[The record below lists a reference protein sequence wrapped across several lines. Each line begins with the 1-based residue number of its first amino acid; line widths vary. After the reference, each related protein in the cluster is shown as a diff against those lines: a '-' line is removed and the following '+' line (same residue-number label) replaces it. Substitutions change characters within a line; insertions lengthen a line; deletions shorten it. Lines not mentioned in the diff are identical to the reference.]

1 MREFDLL
8 NIYPNLKSRYINK
21 NSRTI
26 KNRIIASY
34 KDKEF
39 YDGNRSNGYGGYSY
53 DGRWKLIA
61 DRIFSVY
68 KLKSNA
74 KILQIGCDKG
84 YLIYDIKKKYNKA
97 TVKGIENSKYAISKA
112 PKLIKKDLIFSNFV
126 NLPFK
131 NDYFDFVLA
140 IGPVYSLNLTDALKC
155 LKEINRVGKGK
166 SFITLGAYKT
176 DKEFQLFRYWT
187 LLGSTILSKTEWKTV
202 LKHVNYKGDYK
213 FNTSSSLNLKIKK

>member
-8 NIYPNLKSRYINK
+8 NIYPNLKIRYINK

-26 KNRIIASY
+26 KNRIIATY

-39 YDGNRSNGYGGYSY
+39 YDGNRNNGFGGYKY

-61 DRIFSVY
+61 DRIFNIY
-68 KLKSNA
+68 KLKKNA

-84 YLIYDIKKKYNKA
+84 FLLYDIKNKYNK
-97 TVKGIENSKYAISKA
+97 VEVRGIENSKYAISKA
-112 PKLIKKDLIFSNFV
+112 PKIIKKNIIHSNFI

-131 NDYFDFVLA
+131 SNYFDFIIA
-140 IGPVYSLNLTDALKC
+140 IGPVYSLNLTDAIRC

-166 SFITLGAYKT
+166 SFITLGAYET
-176 DKEFQLFRYWT
+176 EKEFNLFKYWT
-187 LLGSTILSKTEWKTV
+187 LLGSTILSKAEWKTV
-202 LKHVNYKGDYK
+202 LRHVKYKGDYK
-213 FNTSSSLNLKIKK
+213 FNTSNSLNLKLKK